1 MLPYYQFSNLV
12 LKHGPLINALADSVK
27 CLLKIMVLLKFVQ
40 NNIGIHNSHSLYDYI
55 QPKTIVFDQRVIIAD
70 KCDKSLFRL
79 TATAS

>member
-40 NNIGIHNSHSLYDYI
+40 NNIGIHNSYVHYM
-55 QPKTIVFDQRVIIAD
+55 TISSQ
-70 KCDKSLFRL
+70 KLLFL
-79 TATAS
+79 TNELS